1 MSPMDW
7 HAEESTAAVQPMT
20 MLALD
25 VDFDSSAM
33 GGISGNVVRGDDVW
47 RSGFD

>member
-1 MSPMDW
+1 MDW

-33 GGISGNVVRGDDVW
+33 GDISGSVVRGGGVW
-47 RSGFD
+47 RSGFDE